1 MSFSIGDTVDA
12 YRILEELGRGGM
24 GRVFK
29 VEHTLTRRLEAMKVL
44 KGGRPDAPGQATRSL
59 REIQVQ
65 ARLDHPNI
73 AAVHHAFWLGEDL
86 VLVME
91 LIEGCSLQR
100 LLETGRVPLAT
111 AIDYACQALSALSYA
126 HAHGVIHRD
135 VSPSNMMVSPKG
147 VLKLTDFGLSKSAAD
162 ARFSQPGAPIGSL
175 YYMSPEQVRGAALAG
190 EQSDIY
196 SLGAVLY
203 ELVTGKRPF
212 EGTSAFAIMVAH
224 VEKQPVSPADI
235 ESTLCPELN
244 DAVLRA
250 LAKDPA
256 ERFQS
261 AEEFRQVLVH
271 IKSTGI
277 KVSAPSRPRRSWVVA
292 ASVLFAV
299 ATLALADF
307 ARIHRGHKPENPPAA
322 VVTASP
328 VVQAP
333 PPLAPSPAPPA
344 VVETTHL
351 PPSVAPPAKLIAP
364 VIAAHPHVDNSRTRT
379 VAKRAAPPKPAPT
392 AVAETAPQPKPSPA
406 APSAV
411 VQPPPQQAVAK
422 APEPPPLK
430 PAQAQLPADF
440 IEAQEPLST
449 NGDAGAALKPPP
461 TGVKKGLSKFWH
473 LLRGKKPSSE
483 DTASSPAPDNP

>member
-24 GRVFK
+24 GQVFK

-73 AAVHHAFWLGEDL
+73 AAVHHAFWLGADL

-212 EGTSAFAIMVAH
+212 EGSSAFAIMVAH
-224 VEKQPVSPADI
+224 VEKQPVSPADV
-235 ESTLCPELN
+235 ESTLSAELN
-244 DAVLRA
+244 DAILRA

-299 ATLALADF
+299 ATFAVADF
-307 ARIHRGHKPENPPAA
+307 ARIHGGHKPGNPPAA

-333 PPLAPSPAPPA
+333 PPAPSPALPA
-344 VVETTHL
+344 LVETPHP
-351 PPSVAPPAKLIAP
+351 PPSAAAPAKLIVP
-364 VIAAHPHVDNSRTRT
+364 VAAAHAQVDNSRTRT
-379 VAKRAAPPKPAPT
+379 VAKRSAPPKTAPT
-392 AVAETAPQPKPSPA
+392 ASADSEPAPKPSPG

-430 PAQAQLPADF
+430 PAQAQLPAEF

-449 NGDAGAALKPPP
+449 NGDAGAAPKPPP

-473 LLRGKKPSSE
+473 LLRGKKPSSQ